1 MNLSTCCL
9 YLFILWEQILKAAS
23 DTTEGTREG
32 RYSYILLLHLQRHL
46 KPFWTKHRLK
56 KITQECEL
64 NKNTSKC
71 VSLTHTCT
79 TWALL
84 PCEKNISNAHFC
96 EKKKKII
103 KRIGDRVV
111 WLQRVFIF
119 FLVFKYGP
127 LSAGSSKKHGHT
139 THNSHQSLSIFR
151 WDFSFCLD
159 WGGGV
164 PISSFHV

>member
-23 DTTEGTREG
+23 DTTEGTQEG

-46 KPFWTKHRLK
+46 KPFWTKYRLK

-96 EKKKKII
+96 EKKKKSSRGSETVLFDC
-103 KRIGDRVV
+103 KES
-111 WLQRVFIF
+111 LF
-119 FLVFKYGP
+119 FPCVQVR
-127 LSAGSSKKHGHT
+127 S
-139 THNSHQSLSIFR
+139 SLSRVI
-151 WDFSFCLD
+151 
-159 WGGGV
+159 
-164 PISSFHV
+164 

>member
-23 DTTEGTREG
+23 DTTEGTWEG

-46 KPFWTKHRLK
+46 KPFWTKYRLK

-96 EKKKKII
+96 EKKKK
-103 KRIGDRVV
+103 KSSRGSETVLFDCKES
-111 WLQRVFIF
+111 LF
-119 FLVFKYGP
+119 FPCVQVR
-127 LSAGSSKKHGHT
+127 S
-139 THNSHQSLSIFR
+139 SLSRVI
-151 WDFSFCLD
+151 
-159 WGGGV
+159 
-164 PISSFHV
+164 

>member
-46 KPFWTKHRLK
+46 KPFWTKYRLK

-96 EKKKKII
+96 EKKKK
-103 KRIGDRVV
+103 KSSRGSETVLFDCKES
-111 WLQRVFIF
+111 LF
-119 FLVFKYGP
+119 FPCVQVR
-127 LSAGSSKKHGHT
+127 S
-139 THNSHQSLSIFR
+139 SLSRVI
-151 WDFSFCLD
+151 
-159 WGGGV
+159 
-164 PISSFHV
+164 

>member
-23 DTTEGTREG
+23 DTTEGTQEG

-46 KPFWTKHRLK
+46 KPFWTKYRLK

-119 FLVFKYGP
+119 SLCSSTV
-127 LSAGSSKKHGHT
+127 LSQQGHLRSMDTQHT
-139 THNSHQSLSIFR
+139 TRTRAWASSGGISLFVST
-151 WDFSFCLD
+151 
-159 WGGGV
+159 GVGGV